1 MKKLFTLLL
10 CLLLFS
16 TAILAQAKVK
26 AIARTPANTL
36 QKLLNG
42 TGLPFTVV
50 NDSLAAIP
58 YKSENIPSYEV
69 LIQQIG
75 DLYII
80 YIELTKL
87 LPGKIDDTKLKYLL
101 QQNDHFD
108 IIKIGLDSDNAVYV
122 RADVYRANQ
131 TATLLARIIK
141 QVANVTNI
149 IAGDLK

>member
-16 TAILAQAKVK
+16 TAILAQAKVN
-26 AIARTPANTL
+26 AIARKPANTL
-36 QKLLNG
+36 QKLLTG
-42 TGLPFTVV
+42 TGLPFKVV

-80 YIELTKL
+80 YIELTEL
-87 LPGKIDDTKLKYLL
+87 LPGKIGMISGLFFGFAFGMAGVAAAVLGSVADRMGIDFVYQVCAYLPL
-101 QQNDHFD
+101 
-108 IIKIGLDSDNAVYV
+108 IGLLTGLLP
-122 RADVYRANQ
+122 DVGSRSRS
-131 TATLLARIIK
+131 TA
-141 QVANVTNI
+141 
-149 IAGDLK
+149 

>member
-1 MKKLFTLLL
+1 
-10 CLLLFS
+10 
-16 TAILAQAKVK
+16 
-26 AIARTPANTL
+26 
-36 QKLLNG
+36 
-42 TGLPFTVV
+42 
-50 NDSLAAIP
+50 
-58 YKSENIPSYEV
+58 
-69 LIQQIG
+69 
-75 DLYII
+75 
-80 YIELTKL
+80 
-87 LPGKIDDTKLKYLL
+87 L